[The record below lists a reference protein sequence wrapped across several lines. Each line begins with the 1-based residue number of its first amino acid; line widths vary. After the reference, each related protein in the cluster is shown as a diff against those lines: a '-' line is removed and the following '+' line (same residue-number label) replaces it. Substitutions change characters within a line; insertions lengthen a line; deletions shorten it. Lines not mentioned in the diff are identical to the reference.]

1 MSIHYLSRKQYPTDA
16 WDACLIAENLA
27 WKIGGEE
34 MSRITVLLIV
44 GGIALA
50 ILAVVSGW
58 NLPRFQ
64 LSDYGT
70 SGLLMGV
77 GGFLLLWVALA
88 LVVRL
93 IVGRWP

>member
-1 MSIHYLSRKQYPTDA
+1 
-16 WDACLIAENLA
+16 
-27 WKIGGEE
+27 

-58 NLPRFQ
+58 NLPRVQ